1 MKRVGRLVRY
11 GAVSA
16 VSTVVSLTVL
26 GVLVFSRAIGAGWAN
41 VIATAAGTVPSFEL
55 NRRWVWGKTGR
66 RSVWGE
72 IGPFCLLSFAG
83 LALSTAAVTIVAR
96 WATGARFDP
105 GMRTLLVEMANVSAF
120 GSLWI
125 AQFVLLD
132 RVLFGRQPATVPVTS
147 GTAPSRV
154 T

>member
-1 MKRVGRLVRY
+1 
-11 GAVSA
+11 
-16 VSTVVSLTVL
+16 
-26 GVLVFSRAIGAGWAN
+26 
-41 VIATAAGTVPSFEL
+41 
-55 NRRWVWGKTGR
+55 VWGKTGR